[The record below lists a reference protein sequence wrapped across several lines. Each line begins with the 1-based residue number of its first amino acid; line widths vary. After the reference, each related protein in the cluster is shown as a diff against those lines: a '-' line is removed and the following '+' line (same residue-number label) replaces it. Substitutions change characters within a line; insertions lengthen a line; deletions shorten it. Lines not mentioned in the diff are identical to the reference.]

1 ESEPGLFEL
10 EDTLPLP
17 GIEWEL
23 KIDRAEAGRLGLDVS
38 KIGAAVQFLTE
49 GSLVGQYR
57 PLDSDEEVDIRIRF
71 PKGSRD
77 LASLDNLRIMTPRG
91 ALPISAVV
99 ERVARP
105 RQDKIQ
111 SRDQRLYYEVR
122 GNTREG
128 FATNIQVE
136 TMKKWLA
143 EETGFPEN
151 VDVKFLGQE
160 EENAAAGQFFKTAAV
175 SIMMMMGI
183 ILLLQ
188 FNSFYHVFLTLLA
201 VVLSVFG
208 VLLGLTYYSYVPMV
222 PTIVGIIALAGI
234 VVNNNIVL
242 IDTYQRLK
250 ARGYETV
257 DAAIR
262 TAAQRLRPVFLTTAT
277 TIVGLFPM
285 VLGWQADV
293 TTGILDPNGN
303 ITSDIFA
310 PISYVIVS
318 GLGFATIL
326 TLIITPVLLA
336 MPTVIKRRMQKY
348 GLWKRTPAAQSF
360 EEAEFTG

>member
-1 ESEPGLFEL
+1 
-10 EDTLPLP
+10 
-17 GIEWEL
+17 
-23 KIDRAEAGRLGLDVS
+23 
-38 KIGAAVQFLTE
+38 
-49 GSLVGQYR
+49 
-57 PLDSDEEVDIRIRF
+57 
-71 PKGSRD
+71 
-77 LASLDNLRIMTPRG
+77 MTPQG

-143 EETGFPEN
+143 EDGSFPDN

-160 EENAAAGQFFKTAAV
+160 EENAAAMAFLITAGI
-175 SIMMMMGI
+175 SILMMMGI

-188 FNSFYHVFLTLLA
+188 FNCFYHVFLTLLA

-208 VLLGLTYYSYVPMV
+208 VLLGLTYYSYVPMI
-222 PTIVGIIALAGI
+222 PTVVGLIALAGI

-250 ARGYETV
+250 ERGYETV

-293 TTGILDPNGN
+293 TTGVLDPNGN

-310 PISYVIVS
+310 PISFVIVT

-336 MPTVIKRRMQKY
+336 MPTVLKRRLQKY
-348 GLWKRTPAAQSF
+348 GLLQQRGAAGSF
-360 EEAEFTG
+360 EEAERVAI